1 MQVEETTKK
10 RLLYRSGAGSQ
21 KVGPS
26 DLRRSHWY
34 STVQYSTVQYKH
46 ARARHRLGACWTRKT
61 GSKKILVY
69 IESDILYMQAE
80 ETTKRGLLYCNSWNV
95 PKR

>member
-34 STVQYSTVQYKH
+34 STVQYSTNM
-46 ARARHRLGACWTRKT
+46 RARDTDLVRVGHGRLDRRKF
-61 GSKKILVY
+61 LY
-69 IESDILYMQAE
+69 I
-80 ETTKRGLLYCNSWNV
+80 
-95 PKR
+95 